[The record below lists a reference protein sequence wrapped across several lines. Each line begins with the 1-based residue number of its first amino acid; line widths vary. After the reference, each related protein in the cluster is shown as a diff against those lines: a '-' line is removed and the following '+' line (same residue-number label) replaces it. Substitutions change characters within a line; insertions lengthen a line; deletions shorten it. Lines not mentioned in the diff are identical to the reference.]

1 MMGLATVLGLARK
14 GFFIPYRYAN
24 VVPRPGA
31 RAPYAILGELLHE
44 HEDDFRTL
52 LDGMDGFASA
62 LKSIGGDRPP
72 EPRWNQDWPP
82 LDAAAAYT
90 LVRAGGGLAIS
101 WKSAPATPPAFWHG
115 PCGTARSTAASPPLI
130 RIRAPACWAYETWNC
145 CAHRCRISACKY
157 IERNGRGMDY

>member
-1 MMGLATVLGLARK
+1 MRMSCRA
-14 GFFIPYRYAN
+14 P
-24 VVPRPGA
+24 A

-82 LDAAAAYT
+82 PLDAAAAYT
-90 LVRAGGGLAIS
+90 LVRAGRPRHIVEVGSGHSTRFLARAMRDGEID
-101 WKSAPATPPAFWHG
+101 G
-115 PCGTARSTAASPPLI
+115 RITAIDPHPRTSLLGI
-130 RIRAPACWAYETWNC
+130 RDLELLRAPVQDIGLQVY
-145 CAHRCRISACKY
+145 
-157 IERNGRGMDY
+157 

>member
-82 LDAAAAYT
+82 PRRGGGIYLG
-90 LVRAGGGLAIS
+90 AGG
-101 WKSAPATPPAFWHG
+101 
-115 PCGTARSTAASPPLI
+115 AASPYRGSRLRPLHPLSGTGHAG
-130 RIRAPACWAYETWNC
+130 RRDRRPH
-145 CAHRCRISACKY
+145 HRH
-157 IERNGRGMDY
+157 

>member
-1 MMGLATVLGLARK
+1 MRMSCRAPAH
-14 GFFIPYRYAN
+14 
-24 VVPRPGA
+24 
-31 RAPYAILGELLHE
+31 APYAILGELLHE

-82 LDAAAAYT
+82 PST
-90 LVRAGGGLAIS
+90 RRRHIPWCGRGSLATS
-101 WKSAPATPPAFWHG
+101 WKLAPAARPAFWHG

-130 RIRAPACWAYETWNC
+130 RIRAPACWAYETRNC